1 MRREVCMGLYRFC
14 FGKTVDG
21 KIGYILLLLILVSLF
36 SFFEDVLFI
45 KLVKNF
51 EVSKLINEIFFSDNW
66 NVILFLNFINKV
78 VCYF

>member
-1 MRREVCMGLYRFC
+1 MRREVCMGLYRLC

-51 EVSKLINEIFFSDNW
+51 EVSKLINEIFL
-66 NVILFLNFINKV
+66 VIIGMLNCF
-78 VCYF
+78 

>member
-14 FGKTVDG
+14 FGKMVDG